1 MLLQFMSK
9 NVLFMFSSM
18 SFMVL
23 LLILRSLKHFEFV
36 FVYGVRKS
44 SNFNDLYI
52 AVQLSHRQLLKR
64 LFFLHCIFIAPMS

>member
-52 AVQLSHRQLLKR
+52 AVQLSHHQLLKR
-64 LFFLHCIFIAPMS
+64 LFSLHCIFIAPMS